1 MKQGNYED
9 ILYTP
14 CPIPLKHPRMSIANR
29 ACQFMPFAAL
39 TGYEAAVKETAR
51 QTQPKKQLSEDQKL
65 YLDRQ
70 LLLCKNLENEHQLLE
85 LTYFIQDPLKAGGF
99 YHTMQATLKRID
111 IPNQFLVLEDLT
123 QVCLDDIFDIVIVK

>member
-1 MKQGNYED
+1 
-9 ILYTP
+9 
-14 CPIPLKHPRMSIANR
+14 
-29 ACQFMPFAAL
+29 MPFAAL

-70 LLLCKNLENEHQLLE
+70 LLLCKNLENEHPLLE
-85 LTYFIQDPLKAGGF
+85 LTYFIQDPLKVGGF